1 MVLFANAG
9 SRHAPP
15 TRTGSS
21 PRSGGT
27 PRKRTGMALCRDD
40 ALALAFH
47 GALRTAPVGFLGD
60 RSIDEGV
67 EQ

>member
-1 MVLFANAG
+1 
-9 SRHAPP
+9 
-15 TRTGSS
+15 
-21 PRSGGT
+21 
-27 PRKRTGMALCRDD
+27 MALCRDD